1 MYQTDDT
8 IAAIGTALGGATRGM
23 VRLSG
28 PQMVQ
33 CLAHCFQSEPPDRVT
48 TAVRPQVI
56 SGKLV
61 VDCPWRESPLAI
73 PCDLFLW
80 PSSRSYTRQPTAEL
94 HLPGSAPLLEMVL
107 DELCAHGARVAEPG
121 EFTLRAFLAGRIDLT
136 RAEAVLGVIDAGS
149 SQQFD
154 VALDQMAG
162 GLSRPLLMLREKLL
176 QLLAQIEAGLDFV
189 EEDIEFITCDQILSQ
204 LSSAQDIVGAV
215 QEKMVSRGDQ
225 TGLPRVVLQGKANAG
240 KSSLFNALLRHNRSV
255 HGIQPQSLVSE
266 RSGTTRDY
274 VTARLQRAN
283 FSCELIDTAG
293 DMSQTTQSAV
303 AFAAQAIAQEQQR
316 RADVL
321 LFCIAAP
328 WVMQDPSV
336 WETVEYDTFDL
347 ILITHCDL
355 VGESFSRK
363 HLSDCI
369 PAGALLCSGLTEEG
383 LPAVFDAIEDLVLGT
398 VDSGPQAVATTAIRC
413 ASSLRTTEQS
423 LGHAHHLA
431 FENGGME
438 LISTELRIALDAL
451 GEVVGA
457 VYTDDILDRVFSQFC
472 IGK

>member
-1 MYQTDDT
+1 
-8 IAAIGTALGGATRGM
+8 
-23 VRLSG
+23 
-28 PQMVQ
+28 
-33 CLAHCFQSEPPDRVT
+33 
-48 TAVRPQVI
+48 
-56 SGKLV
+56 
-61 VDCPWRESPLAI
+61 
-73 PCDLFLW
+73 
-80 PSSRSYTRQPTAEL
+80 
-94 HLPGSAPLLEMVL
+94 MVL
-107 DELCAHGARVAEPG
+107 DELCAHGARMAEPG

-154 VALDQMAG
+154 AALDQMAG

-189 EEDIEFITCDQILSQ
+189 EEDIQFITCDQILSQ
-204 LSSAQDIVGAV
+204 LSSARDIVGAV

-240 KSSLFNALLRHNRSV
+240 TSSLFKALLRHSRSV

-266 RSGTTRDY
+266 CSGTTRDY

-293 DMSQTTQSAV
+293 DMSQTGQNAV
-303 AFAAQAIAQEQQR
+303 AFAAQAIAHEQQR
-316 RADVL
+316 RADVR

-328 WVMQDPSV
+328 WVMQDSSV

-347 ILITHCDL
+347 ILITHSDL
-355 VGESFSRK
+355 VRESVSRR
-363 HLSDCI
+363 HLSDCM

-383 LPAVFDAIEDLVLGT
+383 LPAVFDAIEDLLLGT

-413 ASSLRTTEQS
+413 TSSLRTTEQS
-423 LGHAHHLA
+423 LSHAHHLA
-431 FENGGME
+431 LENGGME

-457 VYTDDILDRVFSQFC
+457 IYTDDILDRVFSQFC